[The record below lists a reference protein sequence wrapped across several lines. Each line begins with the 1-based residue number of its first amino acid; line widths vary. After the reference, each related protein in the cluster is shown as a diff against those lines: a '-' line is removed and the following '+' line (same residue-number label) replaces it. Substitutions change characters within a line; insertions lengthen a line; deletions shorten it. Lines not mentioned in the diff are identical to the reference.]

1 MSTYLPELILVT
13 IEPKTKQLTN
23 KLSEVTEF
31 STCNIQNQICKASC
45 YTSKT
50 IKRKK
55 LWALLY
61 EEIKPWQWNRA
72 ARENMITFRYW
83 KGHLW
88 AVFYAEKNASWG
100 IEEKLPTPPTLYTI
114 HLNGLSFWKRTSL
127 QGWCFPFTY
136 SKETREVADF
146 PPCRSMGF
154 NQYCV
159 SQKFGQIGVSSWR
172 FKAISLALHFVFY
185 KSLTGT
191 K

>member
-13 IEPKTKQLTN
+13 IEPKAKQLTN

-45 YTSKT
+45 HTSKT

-88 AVFYAEKNASWG
+88 AVFYAEKKCFKGDWG
-100 IEEKLPTPPTLYTI
+100 ETPNTPHTVHYSPEWAFLLKTHESARLI
-114 HLNGLSFWKRTSL
+114 
-127 QGWCFPFTY
+127 FPFHLFKGDVWSSRISTLSLCGVWTVLCL
-136 SKETREVADF
+136 SKIWSGRCF
-146 PPCRSMGF
+146 IL
-154 NQYCV
+154 
-159 SQKFGQIGVSSWR
+159 KI
-172 FKAISLALHFVFY
+172 
-185 KSLTGT
+185 
-191 K
+191 